1 MTEGTASMT
10 ATLHPRAGLSRVA
23 ALPTQSSGLSTVPG
37 WQQQYS
43 ARLRITDSVIV
54 CAAIMLAQFVRFG
67 DSPNMSGYPGPVMTL
82 FSCLFA
88 MLWLTSISV
97 FHTRSP
103 RVIGAGIDEY
113 RRLASASF
121 SVFGIIAMAT
131 LLAKIDLARGYLAVA
146 LPVGTLGLLAS
157 RNLW

>member
-1 MTEGTASMT
+1 MTERSASMT
-10 ATLHPRAGLSRVA
+10 ATLTKSGRSRLVA
-23 ALPTQSSGLSTVPG
+23 VPSPSVSTVPR

-67 DSPNMSGYPGPVMTL
+67 DAPNMSGYPGPVMTL

-88 MLWLTSISV
+88 LLWLTSISV

-103 RVIGAGIDEY
+103 RIIGAAY
-113 RRLASASF
+113 S
-121 SVFGIIAMAT
+121 T
-131 LLAKIDLARGYLAVA
+131 VA
-146 LPVGTLGLLAS
+146 PVS
-157 RNLW
+157 R